1 MQRDPGRTWTPHSTT
16 CHGPDPCFRARAVGQ
31 KPRQA
36 ERNSLVSDD
45 ASPLF
50 LIRADALPL
59 PPVGSCRGS
68 EEECELAAHSK
79 GGGRRSDSPSWVA
92 PEMTAAHEV
101 PDPKTSAAHPPERVR
116 GCHRGSPEDA
126 RKRALKA
133 TQSPRRAI
141 DPPATRSITTT
152 PAITPIFMYM
162 VNPAKLDHLQ
172 PRSLDFPARRV
183 TGAPPCS
190 NRDGSKTAG
199 MYGLKVFFSRCSEP
213 VRDTGGG
220 RRARRLPQGPATM
233 IATPHP
239 PYQTS
244 EYVALLK
251 GETLRLTSDLDRLS
265 HTGEALSVLPVS
277 SVVP

>member
-133 TQSPRRAI
+133 TQSPRRAV

-199 MYGLKVFFSRCSEP
+199 MYGLKVFL
-213 VRDTGGG
+213 VKM
-220 RRARRLPQGPATM
+220 RRARRRYGRRAEGPTASPGPSNHDRHAAPPFRIRCSAQGRNTAPDFGPGSPQ
-233 IATPHP
+233 PHRRGTVRASG
-239 PYQTS
+239 Q
-244 EYVALLK
+244 
-251 GETLRLTSDLDRLS
+251 
-265 HTGEALSVLPVS
+265 
-277 SVVP
+277 